1 VPTCAATKVICVEIP
16 QKGKWVYHISP
27 AMLPREMFSNFSIS
41 YYRATCSAI
50 IPAFLTQDKKWEEYR
65 CQSIEELIM
74 NCDTVQMEY
83 Y

>member
-1 VPTCAATKVICVEIP
+1 
-16 QKGKWVYHISP
+16 
-27 AMLPREMFSNFSIS
+27 MLPREMFSNFSIS